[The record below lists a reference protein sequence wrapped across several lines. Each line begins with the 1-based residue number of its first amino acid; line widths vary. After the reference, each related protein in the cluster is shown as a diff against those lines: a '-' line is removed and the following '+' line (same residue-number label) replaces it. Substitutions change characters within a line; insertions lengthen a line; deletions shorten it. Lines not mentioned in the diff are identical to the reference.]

1 MIDKVELYKVIDL
14 NKELFNSKFRY
25 VNETIDPEIDRETGK
40 VIRGVYKV
48 EHYIYKHNGLAIKY
62 IISSRKLCVKG
73 RLVNVLK
80 ERTLFSNLSDYILDK
95 ESNELIIISNQNHF
109 NNQAYDYRET
119 CSYIVNKV
127 NNLIE
132 SLIDIPVDIG
142 EFKVKGIE
150 PSFNLFNI
158 EYVGYYIELFNLI
171 FASKERK
178 NHKNHVLEKNLSH
191 ETSFYVK
198 RLSSYKEN
206 KKDSYAVNFYNKQN
220 QLEYLKS
227 EEKKN
232 SKILDESIKLAK
244 NLLRLEV
251 QLHGEELNKRE
262 NTFNYYLDINNCLDE
277 IIRKYRQF
285 ISRNENLNFYS
296 YDRAKNII
304 EETNL
309 LNENNK
315 KLLLKHIKEKY
326 AYNKKHN
333 PNTITK
339 YNKMLKIL
347 GIDPFFIPTK
357 WKIDYL
363 ESPINIIKRVY
374 NI

>member
-1 MIDKVELYKVIDL
+1 MIDKIELCKVIDL

-25 VNETIDPEIDRETGK
+25 VNKTIDPKIDKDTGEVK
-40 VIRGVYKV
+40 RPGYKT
-48 EHYIYKHNGLAIKY
+48 EYYIYHHNGLVIRY
-62 IISSRKLCVKG
+62 IIPSRKLCIEG

-95 ESNELIIISNQNHF
+95 ESNKLITISNQNHF

-132 SLIDIPVDIG
+132 SLIDIPVDIR
-142 EFKVKGIE
+142 EFIAKEIE
-150 PSFNLFNI
+150 VSFNLFNI

-171 FASKERK
+171 FTSKERK
-178 NHKNHVLEKNLSH
+178 NHKNYVLEKNLPH

-296 YDRAKNII
+296 YDRAKKII